1 MSKLSRQCQFQLSS
15 YRSSSIV
22 VTAATTTI
30 TKNTD
35 LIPDRS
41 STQRVVTSKYRQA
54 LIARFWSTMHSIVQ
68 TDLLVKHLETYSPS
82 TGHLNDYNNC
92 NASNQ
97 QNTNHDR
104 QQPLKQENPVSSQIQ
119 QTEDS
124 NKSPNSSTNSNPKAE
139 IPANTG
145 TKEAKSV
152 NFSASGIP
160 NRSPLRSGMPLFYHL
175 PINSNTSFSVKQN
188 QVKLK

>member
-1 MSKLSRQCQFQLSS
+1 LL
-15 YRSSSIV
+15 
-22 VTAATTTI
+22 
-30 TKNTD
+30 
-35 LIPDRS
+35 PDTPS
-41 STQRVVTSKYRQA
+41 PQRIVTSKYRQA

-82 TGHLNDYNNC
+82 TGHLNDFNNC
-92 NASNQ
+92 NTSNQ
-97 QNTNHDR
+97 QNKNHDR
-104 QQPLKQENPVSSQIQ
+104 QQPVKQESPVSPQIQ

-124 NKSPNSSTNSNPKAE
+124 SKSPNSSNNINSKAD
-139 IPANTG
+139 IAVNTG

-152 NFSASGIP
+152 NFSASGVP

-175 PINSNTSFSVKQN
+175 PTNSNTSFSVKQN

>member
-1 MSKLSRQCQFQLSS
+1 MSS
-15 YRSSSIV
+15 YRSSSTA

-41 STQRVVTSKYRQA
+41 STQRVFTSKYRQA

-82 TGHLNDYNNC
+82 TGHLNDYSNC
-92 NASNQ
+92 NTSNQ
-97 QNTNHDR
+97 QNKTHDR
-104 QQPLKQENPVSSQIQ
+104 QQLLKQESPVLPQIQ
-119 QTEDS
+119 QTEDLD
-124 NKSPNSSTNSNPKAE
+124 KSPNASNNSNPTTDT
-139 IPANTG
+139 PANSG
-145 TKEAKSV
+145 TKETKSV
-152 NFSASGIP
+152 NFSASGVP

-175 PINSNTSFSVKQN
+175 PTNSNTSFSVKQN